1 MDTGSVDF
9 FQILIIAV
17 GAFSVIRGLM
27 ILVSGKLSA
36 RDEARMGELSE
47 NGVKRYKLLLAFI
60 NIACGALVIVMSVVE
75 MVMIVNK
82 AIFSI
87 VILAVLVAMIILFLV
102 ARNACKKV
110 P

>member
-9 FQILIIAV
+9 FQILIIGV
-17 GAFSVIRGLM
+17 GAFSVARGLM
-27 ILVSGKLSA
+27 ILFTGKLSE

-47 NGVKRYKLLLAFI
+47 NGLKRYKLLLALI
-60 NIACGALVIVMSVVE
+60 NIACGALVIIMTVVE
-75 MVMIVNK
+75 MVTAVNN

-87 VILAVLVAMIILFLV
+87 IILAVLVAMIILFIV
-102 ARNACKKV
+102 ARNSCKKV